1 MKKIRSNMV
10 GVESGVAHLFSDFAE
25 GGEMWAGTGER
36 HRRVKVVFSE
46 PFLTPPAVQVG
57 LTLWD
62 ISNKANIRAD
72 LAAEDITETGFTIVF
87 TTWGD
92 TQVARM
98 RANWMAIG
106 EAADDDMWD
115 V

>member
-1 MKKIRSNMV
+1 MKKLHSHMI
-10 GVESGVAHLFSDFAE
+10 GVDTGIVHLFSDFAE
-25 GGEMWAGTGER
+25 GGEMWAGKGER
-36 HRRVKVVFSE
+36 HRLVEVAFSE
-46 PFLTPPAVQVG
+46 PFLTVPSVQVG

-62 ISNKANIRAD
+62 ISNNANIRAD
-72 LAAEDITETGFTIVF
+72 LTAEDVKATGFTIVF

-106 EAADDDMWD
+106 EVDNGEMWD